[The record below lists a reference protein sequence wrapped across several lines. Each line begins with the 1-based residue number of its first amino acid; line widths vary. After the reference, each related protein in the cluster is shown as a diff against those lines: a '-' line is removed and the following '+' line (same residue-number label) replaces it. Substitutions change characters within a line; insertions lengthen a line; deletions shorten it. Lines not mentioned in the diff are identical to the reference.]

1 MFCVY
6 WELDNGESGRLNEPV
21 APDAPQICT
30 VDLVRAGRVRM
41 CHLSRLI
48 GGGVCSANRK
58 GIYIHV
64 RDCSNIHRS
73 YLASELCGK

>member
-41 CHLSRLI
+41 CHLSRSVKLVTYSLFPFPYSKI
-48 GGGVCSANRK
+48 L
-58 GIYIHV
+58 Y
-64 RDCSNIHRS
+64 
-73 YLASELCGK
+73 